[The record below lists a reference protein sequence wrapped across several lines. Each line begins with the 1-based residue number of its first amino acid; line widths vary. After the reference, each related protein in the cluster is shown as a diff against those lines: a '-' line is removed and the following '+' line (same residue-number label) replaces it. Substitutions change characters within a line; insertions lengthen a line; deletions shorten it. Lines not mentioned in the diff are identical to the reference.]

1 LAPPPRR
8 YATPWTA
15 RGRQSSSSSSAARKR
30 VAESIAPTP
39 VPAHRRVT
47 RRADAAEAQLDDGL
61 AFLRSEL
68 AKLAE
73 SYPDE
78 AARLRIPA
86 SVGAIDERL
95 GIATGEG

>member
-39 VPAHRRVT
+39 VPAH